1 MKDYDTKK
9 IFLIN
14 YKAVY
19 GETWDNYGTKEIGI
33 YECKSNT
40 IAYKISD
47 DKYIDLIKGYSV
59 PKSMITS
66 IKPANIQTDKIK
78 LEDAITFYK
87 DYVNNNDI
95 QNSEILLGKEYKPN
109 CPLPKFFGYS
119 PFEDRKNVLNKIIY
133 RRQQKL
139 KREYEKEGFI
149 FCGVNSFVDKLT
161 RTLSK

>member
-19 GETWDNYGTKEIGI
+19 GENWDNYGTREIGM

-40 IAYKISD
+40 IAY
-47 DKYIDLIKGYSV
+47 V

-119 PFEDRKNVLNKIIY
+119 PFEDRRNVLNKIIY

-139 KREYEKEGFI
+139 KMTHEKEGFI